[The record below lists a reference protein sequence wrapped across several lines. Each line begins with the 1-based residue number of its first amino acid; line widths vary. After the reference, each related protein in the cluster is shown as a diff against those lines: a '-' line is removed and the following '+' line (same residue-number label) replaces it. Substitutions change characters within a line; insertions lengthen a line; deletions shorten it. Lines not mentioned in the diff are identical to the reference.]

1 LPVSIAMSS
10 SLVPL
15 PKPVAGQ
22 PCSCGSGLD
31 FADCCEPI
39 ITGKRPAAT
48 AEQLMRARFTGHVAN
63 ANEFLHHTYLP
74 SSKQPY
80 VEEPDA
86 APLPW
91 TRLVIHSHEPEVRPD
106 VSCVD
111 FTAYFK
117 AENGAEGALHEKSEF
132 SRIGGK
138 WIFARTL
145 RQGPAPIKSSAS
157 KAGRN
162 DPCPCGS
169 GKKFKQCCLGK
180 A

>member
-1 LPVSIAMSS
+1 MSTS
-10 SLVPL
+10 ATAL
-15 PKPVAGQ
+15 PKPVSGQ

-31 FADCCEPI
+31 FSACCEPI

-63 ANEFLHHTYLP
+63 ANEFLHNTYLP
-74 SSKQPY
+74 SSRQPY
-80 VEEPDA
+80 VEEADM

-91 TRLVIHSHEPEVRPD
+91 TRLVIHSHEPEVKPD
-106 VSCVD
+106 VSYVD
-111 FTAYFK
+111 FTAYFI
-117 AENGAEGALHEKSEF
+117 AEGGAQGELHEKSEF
-132 SRIGGK
+132 QRIGGR
-138 WIFARTL
+138 WIFTRTL
-145 RQGPAPIKSSAS
+145 RNGPAPIKSTAP

-169 GKKFKQCCLGK
+169 GKKFKHCCLK